1 MKAVVIRGS
10 KAVLSRSRE
19 LPKLRQD
26 CLLVRPVAVALNPT
40 DWRHIKNGRAKDN
53 CILGCDYSG
62 VVESVGAGVKHQ
74 WKPGDKI
81 FGSAHGANLVNADDG
96 VFAELACVIG
106 DLQMRK
112 PEFLSFAD
120 AATIGLGA
128 GTVGQ
133 GLYQKGLKLDLPGLE
148 GKRDPRR
155 ISVLIYGGGTSTGA
169 LGIQYAKLSGYNVIT
184 TCSPRH
190 FEYVKA
196 LGADFAVDYTDS
208 DAGAQIRQ
216 YTNNRLTFAW
226 DTISS
231 PDSARICAEALTS
244 LSSLKAT
251 YSNLLPIKS
260 PRPDVSSTTTIF
272 HTIFGKQFMFGS
284 QEMQPQPE
292 DYEFGKTFYRLTE
305 YLLAKGHLRPHKCR
319 VGQGG
324 LEGVIQGLLDLE
336 AGKIRGEK
344 LVYMVEDTP

>member
-19 LPKLRQD
+19 LPKLRED

-40 DWRHIKNGRAKDN
+40 DWRHIKGRRAKDD

-62 VVESVGAGVKHQ
+62 VVESVGSGVGHK
-74 WKPGDKI
+74 WKPGDRI

-106 DLQMRK
+106 DLQMRM
-112 PEFLSFAD
+112 PESLTFAQ

-148 GKRDPRR
+148 GKKNPRG

-169 LGIQYAKLSGYNVIT
+169 LGIQYAKLSGYNLIT
-184 TCSPRH
+184 ACSPRH
-190 FEYVKA
+190 FEYVKD
-196 LGADFAVDYTDS
+196 LGADFAVDYSDN
-208 DAGAQIRQ
+208 DAGARIRQ
-216 YTNNRLTFAW
+216 YTDNRLIFAW
-226 DTISS
+226 DTISKT
-231 PDSARICAEALTS
+231 DSARTCAEALTS
-244 LSSLKAT
+244 LSSLKPI

-260 PRPDVSSTTTIF
+260 PRQDVSSTTTVF
-272 HTIFGKQFMFGS
+272 HTIFGKPFKFGS
-284 QEMQPQPE
+284 QEMEAQLE

-319 VGQGG
+319 VEQGG